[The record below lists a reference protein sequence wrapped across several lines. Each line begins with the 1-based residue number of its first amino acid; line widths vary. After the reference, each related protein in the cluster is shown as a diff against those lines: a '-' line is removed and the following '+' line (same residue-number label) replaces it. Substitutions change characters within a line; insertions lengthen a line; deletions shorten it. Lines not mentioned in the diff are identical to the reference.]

1 MVDMTDDERE
11 SDPEQRSRFEPPSEA
26 DFEAAKIEVTPPGAR
41 RRRRLQIAILL
52 TLIAAILVFAAV
64 GGRIPRILPGKAA
77 EPLAPLRIAVVDA
90 NGALSVV
97 DADGRNAISYDGGG
111 VVSLRFPAWSPD
123 RTQIAAIRQDPRGG
137 AIDVYGV
144 RSTSGQESSPPAV
157 VYQSADRPPF
167 YFYWS
172 PDSANVSF
180 LTTEPAGIALRVG
193 PRDASS
199 EARVLREGA
208 PFYWDWVDPGGVL
221 AHVGGSGQDGFLGE
235 LRLDGGTSAVP
246 GLGAAGAFRAPTASH
261 DGLFRAYVIRGSTTP
276 GTLVVEGRDGS
287 TRKEI
292 PVFGAAAVS
301 FDPAGRSIAFVAPDN
316 LVSQP
321 PDLPFGP
328 LRVVDEG
335 SDEVRTLIGDSV
347 IAFFWAPDGR
357 TIAALRLDSSG
368 GDTVGMVPS
377 RGAGGPVVAAAQQRP
392 KSDGPVPQA
401 EGVSVV
407 LTFIDVASGSTRGE
421 RSVRLSTLFVSQL
434 LPYFDQ
440 YALSHRFWAADSSLL
455 ALPLVGD
462 DGVTRVVAIPPDGSA
477 SHPIA
482 AAEVGFWSP

>member
-1 MVDMTDDERE
+1 MTDDDRE
-11 SDPEQRSRFEPPSEA
+11 SDPESPSGFEPPSEA
-26 DFEAAKIEVTPPGAR
+26 DFEAARIEDAPPEAR

-77 EPLAPLRIAVVDA
+77 EPPSPARIAVVDA

-97 DADGRNAISYDGGG
+97 DADGGNVVPYDGGG

-137 AIDVYGV
+137 SIEVYGV
-144 RSTSGQESSPPAV
+144 RSASSQEFSPPAV

-167 YFYWS
+167 YLYWS

-180 LTTEPAGIALRVG
+180 LTTEPAGIALRIG
-193 PRDASS
+193 PHDASS
-199 EARVLREGA
+199 EARVVHEGA

-261 DGLFRAYVIRGSTTP
+261 DGLFRAYVTRGSTAP
-276 GTLVVEGRDGS
+276 GTVVVEARDGS
-287 TRKEI
+287 SRKEI
-292 PVFGAAAVS
+292 PIFGVAAVS
-301 FDPAGRSIAFVAPDN
+301 FDPAGRTIAFVAPDK
-316 LVSQP
+316 LVPQP

-328 LRVVDEG
+328 LRLIVQG

-368 GDTVGMVPS
+368 GDSVGMVPS
-377 RGAGGPVVAAAQQRP
+377 RGAGGLVVAAAQPQPSSGGRV
-392 KSDGPVPQA
+392 GQA

-421 RSVRLSTLFVSQL
+421 RPVRLSTLFVSQL

-455 ALPLVGD
+455 ALPLIDD

-482 AAEVGFWSP
+482 DAEVGFWSP